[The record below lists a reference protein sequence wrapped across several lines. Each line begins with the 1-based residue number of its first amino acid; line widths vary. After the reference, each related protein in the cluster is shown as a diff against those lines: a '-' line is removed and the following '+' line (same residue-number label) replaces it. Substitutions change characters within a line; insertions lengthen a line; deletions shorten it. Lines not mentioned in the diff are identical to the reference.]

1 MAEPLAAAPPP
12 NSEAERRLVLDHV
25 RRDWIN
31 RLGAAACEDAVSEA
45 YQALLES
52 NGDAPRNRVGWLC
65 TAAWRAANDE
75 HKRARHQSLDGSREL
90 ARLAGHDAPPEEQ
103 IDSADVEARLRLAF
117 HNLPDE
123 LRTAYAS
130 KHTRGVTVDQ
140 ACRRLGCPRSTLMH
154 RRARAL
160 QELYAVARGTS
171 ERFEDA
177 FVSMATAVLSG
188 SATREDRRHLRD
200 LVSKS
205 PYYAARYAE
214 IKRLD
219 GHLGALVSPVAI
231 QQDLVASVIDRAT
244 AAVGKARDALH
255 QLLSRS
261 PESAEAA
268 ASPVAA
274 NTAKAG
280 GAAAGGLGGAMGLG
294 GGAAKL
300 ALTCGGA
307 AAAAAC
313 VAVVAPGIGIPGSG
327 DRDPETA
334 RQRAPAV
341 ERAAKGDLGVTA
353 TPTPDVLPGQI
364 GNEAA
369 DPVTAEATP
378 TEPSNSQGEKEDP
391 PATDPAPAQE
401 AATADFSYGRQTTS
415 TPAPEPTSPETSPAT
430 SGTSGASSGGGGA
443 SQGDD
448 FAFGQ

>member
-1 MAEPLAAAPPP
+1 VAEPLAAVPPP

-31 RLGAAACEDAVSEA
+31 RLGTAACEDAVSEA
-45 YQALLES
+45 YRALLECS
-52 NGDAPRNRVGWLC
+52 GDAPRNRVGWLC

-75 HKRARHQSLDGSREL
+75 HKRARHQSVDGSREL
-90 ARLAGHDAPPEEQ
+90 ARLPGHDAPPEEQ
-103 IDSADVEARLRLAF
+103 IDFADVEARLRLAF

-219 GHLGALVSPVAI
+219 GNLGALVPPVAL
-231 QQDLVASVIDRAT
+231 QHDLVAGVVDRAT
-244 AAVGKARDALH
+244 AAIGKARDVAH

-268 ASPVAA
+268 TSSVAA
-274 NTAKAG
+274 STAKAG
-280 GAAAGGLGGAMGLG
+280 GATAGGLGGAIGLG

-313 VAVVAPGIGIPGSG
+313 VAVVAPGVGIPGSG
-327 DRDPETA
+327 DRDPEVA
-334 RQRAPAV
+334 PQRPTAV
-341 ERAAKGDLGVTA
+341 ERVAKGDVGVTA
-353 TPTPDVLPGQI
+353 TPTPDVLPGQV
-364 GNEAA
+364 GNEGA
-369 DPVTAEATP
+369 DPVTAEPAP
-378 TEPSNSQGEKEDP
+378 TEPSNSQGDQEDP
-391 PATDPAPAQE
+391 AAAEPAPAQE
-401 AATADFSYGRQTTS
+401 SATADFSYGSQTAS
-415 TPAPEPTSPETSPAT
+415 PPAPEPASPETSSAT
-430 SGTSGASSGGGGA
+430 SGTSRGSSGG
-443 SQGDD
+443 SQEGD